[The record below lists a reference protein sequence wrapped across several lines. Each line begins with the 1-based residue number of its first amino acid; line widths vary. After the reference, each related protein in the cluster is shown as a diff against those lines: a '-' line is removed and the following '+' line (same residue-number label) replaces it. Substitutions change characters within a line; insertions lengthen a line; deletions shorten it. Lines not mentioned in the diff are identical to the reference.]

1 MQDANRVFLRKT
13 IVFYEFHSQL
23 AKSKGGVLIGSDL
36 NRVQFNSMAAKQ
48 EEIIHQND
56 LLSNKLSDFDL
67 YGGEIVDEN
76 QTKQNDYRFTD

>member
-1 MQDANRVFLRKT
+1 
-13 IVFYEFHSQL
+13 EFHSQL